1 MLAAVENVRIESLCA
16 VVSGKNITA
25 EDRLANLI
33 DSRKISRL
41 KKVTGFDS
49 FSVAEEGI
57 CTSDFCVRAAE
68 KIFDTAQ
75 ISRKEIRA
83 LIFVSQTADYFMPST
98 ACTLQKRLSLPDDI
112 AAFDISPGCSGFV

>member
-16 VVSGKNITA
+16 VVSGKNITT

-41 KKVTGFDS
+41 KKVAGFDS

-57 CTSDFCVRAAE
+57 CASDFLRE
-68 KIFDTAQ
+68 G
-75 ISRKEIRA
+75 SRKN
-83 LIFVSQTADYFMPST
+83 F
-98 ACTLQKRLSLPDDI
+98 
-112 AAFDISPGCSGFV
+112 

>member
-1 MLAAVENVRIESLCA
+1 MLSTVENVRIESLCA
-16 VVSGKNITA
+16 VVSDKNITA

-57 CTSDFCVRAAE
+57 CTSDFCARAAE

-75 ISRKEIRA
+75 ISRDEIRA
-83 LIFVSQTADYFMPST
+83 LIFVSQTADYFMPSQL
-98 ACTLQKRLSLPDDI
+98 AHCKN
-112 AAFDISPGCSGFV
+112 V